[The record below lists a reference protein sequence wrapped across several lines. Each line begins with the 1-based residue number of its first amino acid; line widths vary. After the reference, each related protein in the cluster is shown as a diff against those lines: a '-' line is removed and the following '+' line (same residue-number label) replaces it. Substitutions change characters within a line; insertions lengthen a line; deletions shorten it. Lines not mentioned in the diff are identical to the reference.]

1 MFSLNYSARVQIHG
15 VNCYWRVT
23 YPRQT
28 IRATVHLTV
37 ALRGSLFLVQRN
49 AEFLA
54 EHVFDGLRSSFIE
67 SKLLLDI
74 GMPRFR
80 TLPSEC

>member
-1 MFSLNYSARVQIHG
+1 MQRSH
-15 VNCYWRVT
+15 
-23 YPRQT
+23 PRQNQADLT
-28 IRATVHLTV
+28 RLPTLFFVERFSTTVHLTV

-54 EHVFDGLRSSFIE
+54 EHGFDALEIFVHE
-67 SKLLLDI
+67 NKLPLDI

-80 TLPSEC
+80 ALPSE